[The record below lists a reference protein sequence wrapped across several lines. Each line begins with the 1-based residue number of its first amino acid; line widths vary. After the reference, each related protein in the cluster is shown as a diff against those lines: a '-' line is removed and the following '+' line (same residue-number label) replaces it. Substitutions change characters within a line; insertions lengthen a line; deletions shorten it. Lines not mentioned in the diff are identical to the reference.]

1 MWNDV
6 ETTQDLLNFKVV
18 ADTTA
23 QMIKDGNGQP
33 VSIGVS
39 GSWGVG
45 KSSLVQMIGESLK
58 SLDGEKNYIF
68 INFNAWLYQGYDDAR
83 MALLQKVADKIMEE
97 SESRKTCVDKAK
109 EWKTCVDKAKEFI
122 KRIDW
127 LRTAKF
133 MASVATGIIT
143 GGVVAEPVGSFIG
156 AVSNLLGQSGMPS
169 QEDLSKIKE
178 SYNQVASDLQKLL
191 NDKEKKSVPK
201 EIAALRSLFQE
212 LLKELE
218 LTLIVLVDDL
228 DRCLPNT
235 AISTL
240 EAMRL
245 LLFIPQTVFIIAADE
260 QMIRNAVRSHF
271 GNIDLSDELVTS
283 YFDKLIQIP
292 LRVPRLGA
300 NEVKGYLILLLAD
313 LAQRRDQITKE
324 DKDKGHDAIVSAI
337 KKSWAGGLTKKVIE
351 DAYGNAAS
359 KLAVQI
365 DLADQLANIMATSD
379 HIAGNPRLIKRFLNN
394 LIIRESVA
402 KAQEMSVSFEELVK
416 LQLFERC
423 APAAAFEYLAKEVGD
438 SKDGKPIFLQELEEK
453 VANAKELTF
462 THESWKAPFISDW
475 LKLSPPLS
483 EIDLR
488 PLLYLSRDK
497 AISLASFDELSSD
510 GREILSALCEAKGL
524 FKPLIDKIKLIGQPE
539 SEKILTRMK
548 RRAKNQQWES
558 AAIVQALHIPKAF
571 PELATSFIKMLD
583 GILPGKRPA
592 PLIPHLQN
600 EPWAKELLSRWE
612 QDDSTP
618 ALVKKAINAARRKK

>member
-1 MWNDV
+1 MWNDI
-6 ETTQDLLNFKVV
+6 ETTQDLLNFEVI
-18 ADTTA
+18 ADTAA

-39 GSWGVG
+39 GNWGAG

-58 SLDGEKNYIF
+58 KLDGGINYIF

-97 SESRKTCVDKAK
+97 AETRKTCI
-109 EWKTCVDKAKEFI
+109 DKAKEFI
-122 KRIDW
+122 KRINW

-133 MASVATGIIT
+133 MAPVAAGIIT
-143 GGVVAEPVGSFIG
+143 GGAVAGPIGSFIG
-156 AVSNLLGQSGMPS
+156 AVSGLLGQSGMPS
-169 QEDLSKIKE
+169 MEDLNKVKE
-178 SYNQVASDLQKLL
+178 SYNKVAPDLQKLL
-191 NDKEKKSVPK
+191 NEKEEKSVPK
-201 EIAALRSLFQE
+201 EITALRSLFQE
-212 LLKELE
+212 LLEELK
-218 LTLIVLVDDL
+218 LTLVVLVDDL

-235 AISTL
+235 AIATL

-245 LLFIPQTVFIIAADE
+245 LLFIPQTAFIIAADE

-313 LAQRRDQITKE
+313 LAQRRDQITQE
-324 DKDKGHDAIVSAI
+324 EKDRGHDAIMRAI

-351 DAYGNAAS
+351 DSYGGASS

-423 APAAAFEYLAKEVGD
+423 APAAAFEYLAKQVGD
-438 SKDGKPIFLQELEEK
+438 CDDGKPEFLKELEGK
-453 VANAKELTF
+453 VAKAEELTF
-462 THESWKAPFISDW
+462 PHESWKVPFISEW

-483 EIDLR
+483 DIDLR

-497 AISLASFDELSSD
+497 AISLASFDELSPE
-510 GREILSALCEAKGL
+510 GRDLLSALCEARGL
-524 FKPLIDKIKLIGQPE
+524 LQPLITNITQIGAIE

-548 RRAKNQQWES
+548 RRARNQQWES
-558 AAIVQALHIPKAF
+558 SVIIQALHLPKAL
-571 PELATSFIKMLD
+571 PELATSFIAMLD
-583 GILPGKRPA
+583 EIPAGKRPPA
-592 PLIPHLQN
+592 LIPLLSS
-600 EPWAKELLSRWE
+600 ESWADELLSRWE
-612 QDDSTP
+612 TDGNSPTP
-618 ALVKKAINAARRKK
+618 VKNAIKIKKRSK

>member
-18 ADTTA
+18 ADTAA
-23 QMIKDGNGQP
+23 QMIKEGNGQP

-58 SLDGEKNYIF
+58 SLDGGNNYIF

-83 MALLQKVADKIMEE
+83 MALLQKVADKILEE
-97 SESRKTCVDKAK
+97 AEARKTFVDKAK
-109 EWKTCVDKAKEFI
+109 DFI
-122 KRIDW
+122 KRINW

-133 MASVATGIIT
+133 MAPVAAGFISGASIA
-143 GGVVAEPVGSFIG
+143 GPVGSFIG
-156 AVSNLLGQSGMPS
+156 AVSGLLGQSGKPS
-169 QEDLSKIKE
+169 NEQLRNLKE
-178 SYNQVASDLQKLL
+178 SYHQVVPDLQKLL
-191 NDKEKKSVPK
+191 NEKEEKSIPK
-201 EIAALRSLFQE
+201 EIEALRSLFQE
-212 LLKELE
+212 LLETLE

-245 LLFIPQTVFIIAADE
+245 LLFMPQTAFIIAADE
-260 QMIRNAVRSHF
+260 QMIRNAVRAHF

-300 NEVKGYLILLLAD
+300 NEVKGYLILLLSD
-313 LAQRRDQITKE
+313 LAQRRGQITQE
-324 DKDKGHDAIVSAI
+324 EEDKGHDAIISAI

-351 DAYGNAAS
+351 DAYGAAAA
-359 KLAVQI
+359 KLTVQI

-402 KAQEMSVSFEELVK
+402 QAQGMSVSFEELVK

-423 APAAAFEYLAKEVGD
+423 APAAAFEYLAKQVGD
-438 SKDGKPIFLQELEEK
+438 SEDGKPKFLQELEEK
-453 VANAKELTF
+453 VAKAEELTF
-462 THESWKAPFISDW
+462 PHESWKALFISDW

-497 AISLASFDELSSD
+497 AISLASFDELSPE
-510 GREILSALCEAKGL
+510 GRELLSALCEAKGL
-524 FKPLIDKIKLIGQPE
+524 LQPLIANIRQIGVIE

-548 RRAKNQQWES
+548 RRARNQQWES
-558 AAIVQALHIPKAF
+558 AVIVQALHLPKAF
-571 PELATSFIKMLD
+571 PELANSFIAMLD
-583 GILPGKRPA
+583 EIPAGKRPA
-592 PLIPHLQN
+592 PLIPQLRN
-600 EPWAKELLSRWE
+600 EPWATELLARWE
-612 QDDSTP
+612 KDESSP
-618 ALVKKAINAARRKK
+618 VPVKRAINTTGRKN

>member
-18 ADTTA
+18 ADTAA

-58 SLDGEKNYIF
+58 SLDGGKNYIF

-97 SESRKTCVDKAK
+97 SEAR
-109 EWKTCVDKAKEFI
+109 KTCVDKAKEFI
-122 KRIDW
+122 KRINW

-133 MASVATGIIT
+133 MAPVATGIIT
-143 GGVVAEPVGSFIG
+143 GGAVAGPVGSFIG
-156 AVSNLLGQSGMPS
+156 AVSGLLGQSGMPS

-178 SYNQVASDLQKLL
+178 SYNQVAPDLLKLL
-191 NDKEKKSVPK
+191 NEKEEKSVPK
-201 EIAALRSLFQE
+201 EIEALRALFQE
-212 LLKELE
+212 LLKKLE

-245 LLFIPQTVFIIAADE
+245 LLLVPQTAFIIAADE

-313 LAQRRDQITKE
+313 LAQRRGQITQE
-324 DKDKGHDAIVSAI
+324 EKDQGHDAIVSAI
-337 KKSWAGGLTKKVIE
+337 KKSWAGGLTKKVVE
-351 DAYGNAAS
+351 DAYGGAAS

-423 APAAAFEYLAKEVGD
+423 APAAAFEYLAKQVGD
-438 SKDGKPIFLQELEEK
+438 SEDGKPKFLQDLEEK
-453 VANAKELTF
+453 VAKAEELTF
-462 THESWKAPFISDW
+462 SHESWKAPFISDW

-497 AISLASFDELSSD
+497 AISLASFDELSPD
-510 GREILSALCEAKGL
+510 GRELLSALCEAKGL
-524 FKPLIDKIKLIGQPE
+524 LQPLIGNIKQIGAIE
-539 SEKILTRMK
+539 SDKILTRMK
-548 RRAKNQQWES
+548 RRARNQQWES
-558 AAIVQALHIPKAF
+558 AVIVQALHLPKAF
-571 PELATSFIKMLD
+571 PELATSFIAMLD
-583 GILPGKRPA
+583 EIPAGKRPA
-592 PLIPHLQN
+592 PLIPQLRN
-600 EPWAKELLSRWE
+600 ETWAKELLARWE
-612 QDDSTP
+612 QDDSSP
-618 ALVKKAINAARRKK
+618 APVKKAINTAGRKK

>member
-6 ETTQDLLNFKVV
+6 ETIEDLLNFKVI
-18 ADTTA
+18 ADTAA
-23 QMIKDGNGQP
+23 QMIKDANGQP

-39 GSWGVG
+39 GGWGVG
-45 KSSLVQMIGESLK
+45 KSSLVQMIGDSLK
-58 SLDGEKNYIF
+58 SLDGGENYIF

-83 MALLQKVADKIMEE
+83 MALLQKVADKILEE
-97 SESRKTCVDKAK
+97 SEARKTG
-109 EWKTCVDKAKEFI
+109 VDKAKEFI
-122 KRIDW
+122 RRINW

-133 MASVATGIIT
+133 IAPIATGIIT
-143 GGVVAEPVGSFIG
+143 GGAVAGPVGSFIG
-156 AVSNLLGQSGMPS
+156 AVSGLLGQSGMPS
-169 QEDLSKIKE
+169 QDDIRKIKE
-178 SYNQVASDLQKLL
+178 SYIQVAPDLKKLL
-191 NDKEKKSVPK
+191 NEKEEKSVPK
-201 EIAALRSLFQE
+201 EIEALRSLFQE
-212 LLKELE
+212 LLKKLE

-245 LLFIPQTVFIIAADE
+245 LLFIPQTAFIIAADE

-313 LAQRRDQITKE
+313 LAQRRGQITQE
-324 DKDKGHDAIVSAI
+324 EKDKGHDAIVSAI

-351 DAYGNAAS
+351 DAYDEAS
-359 KLAVQI
+359 TKLAVQI

-423 APAAAFEYLAKEVGD
+423 APAAAFEYLAKQVGD
-438 SKDGKPIFLQELEEK
+438 SEDGKPKFLQELEEK
-453 VANAKELTF
+453 VAKAEELTF
-462 THESWKAPFISDW
+462 PHESWKAAFISDW

-497 AISLASFDELSSD
+497 AISLASFDELSPD
-510 GREILSALCEAKGL
+510 GRELLSALCEAKGL
-524 FKPLIDKIKLIGQPE
+524 LQPLIANIKPIGAIE

-548 RRAKNQQWES
+548 RRARNQQWES
-558 AAIVQALHIPKAF
+558 AVIVQALHLPKAF
-571 PELATSFIKMLD
+571 PELATSFIAMLD
-583 GILPGKRPA
+583 EIPAGKRPA
-592 PLIPHLQN
+592 PLIPQLRN
-600 EPWAKELLSRWE
+600 EPWAKELLSRWG
-612 QDDSTP
+612 QDDSSP
-618 ALVKKAINAARRKK
+618 APVKKAINTARREK

>member
-18 ADTTA
+18 ADTAA

-45 KSSLVQMIGESLK
+45 KSSLVQMIGESIK
-58 SLDGEKNYIF
+58 GLDGGKNYIF

-97 SESRKTCVDKAK
+97 SESRKN
-109 EWKTCVDKAKEFI
+109 CVDKAKEFI
-122 KRIDW
+122 KRINW

-133 MASVATGIIT
+133 MAPVATGIIT
-143 GGVVAEPVGSFIG
+143 GGAVAGPVGSFIG
-156 AVSNLLGQSGMPS
+156 AVSGLLGQSGMPS
-169 QEDLSKIKE
+169 QEELSKIKE
-178 SYNQVASDLQKLL
+178 SYIQVAPDLQKLL
-191 NDKEKKSVPK
+191 NEKEEKSVPK
-201 EIAALRSLFQE
+201 EIEALRSLFQE
-212 LLKELE
+212 LLEKLE

-245 LLFIPQTVFIIAADE
+245 LLFIPQTAFIIAADE

-313 LAQRRDQITKE
+313 LAQRRGQITQE
-324 DKDKGHDAIVSAI
+324 EKDNGHDAIVSAI
-337 KKSWAGGLTKKVIE
+337 KKSWAGGLTKKGIE
-351 DAYGNAAS
+351 DAYGDAAS

-394 LIIRESVA
+394 LIIRESIA

-423 APAAAFEYLAKEVGD
+423 APAAAFEYLAKQVGD
-438 SKDGKPIFLQELEEK
+438 SEDGKPKFLQELEEK
-453 VANAKELTF
+453 VAKAEELTF
-462 THESWKAPFISDW
+462 SHESWKAPFISDW
-475 LKLSPPLS
+475 LKLSPQLS
-483 EIDLR
+483 DIDLR

-497 AISLASFDELSSD
+497 AISLASFDELSPD
-510 GREILSALCEAKGL
+510 GRELLSALCEAKGL
-524 FKPLIDKIKLIGQPE
+524 LQPLIANIKQIGAIE

-548 RRAKNQQWES
+548 RRARNQQWES
-558 AAIVQALHIPKAF
+558 AVIVQALHLPKAF
-571 PELATSFIKMLD
+571 PELATSFIAMLD
-583 GILPGKRPA
+583 EIPAGKRPA
-592 PLIPHLQN
+592 PLIPQLRI

-612 QDDSTP
+612 QDDSSP
-618 ALVKKAINAARRKK
+618 ATVKKAINTAGRKK

>member
-18 ADTTA
+18 ADTAA

-58 SLDGEKNYIF
+58 SLDGGKNYIF

-97 SESRKTCVDKAK
+97 SEARKTCVDKG
-109 EWKTCVDKAKEFI
+109 KEFI
-122 KRIDW
+122 KRINW

-133 MASVATGIIT
+133 MAPVATGIIT
-143 GGVVAEPVGSFIG
+143 GGAVAGPVGSFIG
-156 AVSNLLGQSGMPS
+156 AVSSLLGQSGMPC
-169 QEDLSKIKE
+169 QEDINKVKE
-178 SYNQVASDLQKLL
+178 SYNKVAPDLQKLL
-191 NDKEKKSVPK
+191 NEKEQKSVPK

-212 LLKELE
+212 LLEKLE

-245 LLFIPQTVFIIAADE
+245 LLFIPQTAFIIAADE
-260 QMIRNAVRSHF
+260 QMIRNAVRAHF

-313 LAQRRDQITKE
+313 LALRRGQITQE
-324 DKDKGHDAIVSAI
+324 EKDQGHNTIVSAI

-351 DAYGNAAS
+351 DAYGEAAS
-359 KLAVQI
+359 KLVIQI
-365 DLADQLANIMATSD
+365 DIADQLANIMATSD

-423 APAAAFEYLAKEVGD
+423 APAAAFEYLAKQVGD
-438 SKDGKPIFLQELEEK
+438 CEDGKPKFLQELEEK
-453 VANAKELTF
+453 VAKAEELTF
-462 THESWKAPFISDW
+462 PHESWKAPFISDW
-475 LKLSPPLS
+475 LKLSPQLS
-483 EIDLR
+483 DIDLR

-497 AISLASFDELSSD
+497 AISLTNFDELSPD
-510 GREILSALCEAKGL
+510 GRELLSALCEAKGL
-524 FKPLIDKIKLIGQPE
+524 LQPLIANIKQIGAIE

-548 RRAKNQQWES
+548 RRARNQQWES
-558 AAIVQALHIPKAF
+558 AVIVQALHLPKAF
-571 PELATSFIKMLD
+571 PELATSFVAMLD
-583 GILPGKRPA
+583 EIPAGKRPA
-592 PLIPHLQN
+592 PLIPQLGI

-612 QDDSTP
+612 QDDSSP
-618 ALVKKAINAARRKK
+618 ATVKKAINTVGRKK

>member
-1 MWNDV
+1 MWNDI
-6 ETTQDLLNFKVV
+6 ETIQDLLNFKVV
-18 ADTTA
+18 ADTAA
-23 QMIKDGNGQP
+23 QMIRDGNGQP

-58 SLDGEKNYIF
+58 SLDGGKNYIF

-97 SESRKTCVDKAK
+97 SKSRKTCVDKAK
-109 EWKTCVDKAKEFI
+109 EFI
-122 KRIDW
+122 NRINW

-133 MASVATGIIT
+133 MAPVATGIIT
-143 GGVVAEPVGSFIG
+143 GSAVAGPVGSFIG
-156 AVSNLLGQSGMPS
+156 AVSGLLGQSEMPS
-169 QEDLSKIKE
+169 LEDLNKVKE
-178 SYNQVASDLQKLL
+178 FYNQVAPDLQKLL
-191 NDKEKKSVPK
+191 NEKEEKSVPK
-201 EIAALRSLFQE
+201 EIAALRLLFQE
-212 LLKELE
+212 LLEKLE

-245 LLFIPQTVFIIAADE
+245 LLFIPQTAFIIAADE

-313 LAQRRDQITKE
+313 LAQRRGQITQE
-324 DKDKGHDAIVSAI
+324 EKDKGHDAIVNAI
-337 KKSWAGGLTKKVIE
+337 KRSWAGGLTKKVIE
-351 DAYGNAAS
+351 DAYGGDAAS

-402 KAQEMSVSFEELVK
+402 KAQEMSISFEELVK

-423 APAAAFEYLAKEVGD
+423 APAAAFEYLAKQVGD
-438 SKDGKPIFLQELEEK
+438 SEDGKPEFLKELEEK
-453 VANAKELTF
+453 VAKAEELSF
-462 THESWKAPFISDW
+462 PHESWKAPFISDW
-475 LKLSPPLS
+475 LRLSPPLS

-497 AISLASFDELSSD
+497 AVSLASFDELSPD
-510 GREILSALCEAKGL
+510 GRELLSALCEAKGL
-524 FKPLIDKIKLIGQPE
+524 LQPLIANIKQIGAIE
-539 SEKILTRMK
+539 SEKVLTRMK
-548 RRAKNQQWES
+548 RRARNQQWES
-558 AAIVQALHIPKAF
+558 AVIVQALHLPKAF
-571 PELATSFIKMLD
+571 PELATSFVAMLD
-583 GILPGKRPA
+583 EIPAGKRPA
-592 PLIPHLQN
+592 PLIPHLRN
-600 EPWAKELLSRWE
+600 EPWAKELLARWE
-612 QDDSTP
+612 QDEGSP
-618 ALVKKAINAARRKK
+618 APVKKAITTAGRKK

>member
-18 ADTTA
+18 ADTAA
-23 QMIKDGNGQP
+23 QMVKDGNGQP

-58 SLDGEKNYIF
+58 SLDGGKNYIF

-109 EWKTCVDKAKEFI
+109 EFI
-122 KRIDW
+122 KRINW
-127 LRTAKF
+127 LRTARF
-133 MASVATGIIT
+133 MAPVATGIIT
-143 GGVVAEPVGSFIG
+143 GGAVAGPVGSFIG
-156 AVSNLLGQSGMPS
+156 AVSGLLGQSGMPS

-178 SYNQVASDLQKLL
+178 SYNQVSPVLQKLL
-191 NDKEKKSVPK
+191 NDKEEKSVPK

-212 LLKELE
+212 LLEKLE

-245 LLFIPQTVFIIAADE
+245 LLFIPQTAFIIAADE

-313 LAQRRDQITKE
+313 LAQRRGQITQE
-324 DKDKGHDAIVSAI
+324 EKDQGHDAIVSAI

-351 DAYGNAAS
+351 DAYGDASS
-359 KLAVQI
+359 KLAIQI

-394 LIIRESVA
+394 LVIRESVA

-423 APAAAFEYLAKEVGD
+423 APAAAFEYLAKQVGD
-438 SKDGKPIFLQELEEK
+438 SEDGKPKFLQELEEK
-453 VANAKELTF
+453 VAKAEELTF
-462 THESWKAPFISDW
+462 PHDSWKAPFISDW
-475 LKLSPPLS
+475 LKLNPPLS

-497 AISLASFDELSSD
+497 AISLASFDELSPD
-510 GREILSALCEAKGL
+510 GREMLSALCEAKGL
-524 FKPLIDKIKLIGQPE
+524 LQPLINNIKQIGAIE

-548 RRAKNQQWES
+548 RRARNQQWES
-558 AAIVQALHIPKAF
+558 GVIVQALHLPKAF
-571 PELATSFIKMLD
+571 PELAASFIAMLD
-583 GILPGKRPA
+583 EIPAGKRPA
-592 PLIPHLQN
+592 PLIPQLRS
-600 EPWAKELLSRWE
+600 ETWAKELLARWE
-612 QDDSTP
+612 QDESSP
-618 ALVKKAINAARRKK
+618 APVKKAINTAGRKK

>member
-6 ETTQDLLNFKVV
+6 ETTRDLLNFKVV
-18 ADTTA
+18 ADTAA

-39 GSWGVG
+39 GSWGAG
-45 KSSLVQMIGESLK
+45 KSSLVQMIGESIK
-58 SLDGEKNYIF
+58 NLDGGKNYIF

-97 SESRKTCVDKAK
+97 AKTQKTCI
-109 EWKTCVDKAKEFI
+109 DKAKEFI
-122 KRIDW
+122 KRINW

-133 MASVATGIIT
+133 MAPVASGIIT
-143 GGVVAEPVGSFIG
+143 GGAIAGPVGSFIR
-156 AVSNLLGQSGMPS
+156 AVSRLFSQSEMPS
-169 QEDLSKIKE
+169 QEDITKVKD
-178 SYNQVASDLQKLL
+178 SYTQIAPELQKLL
-191 NDKEKKSVPK
+191 NEKEEKSVPK

-245 LLFIPQTVFIIAADE
+245 LLFIPQTAFIIAADE

-313 LAQRRDQITKE
+313 LAQRRGIITKE
-324 DKDKGHDAIVSAI
+324 EQEQGHNAIITAI

-351 DAYGNAAS
+351 DAYGEAAS
-359 KLAVQI
+359 KITMQI

-402 KAQEMSVSFEELVK
+402 KAQEMTVSFEELVK
-416 LQLFERC
+416 IQLFERG
-423 APAAAFEYLAKEVGD
+423 APAAAFEYLAKQVGE
-438 SKDGKPIFLQELEEK
+438 SEDGKPKFLQKLEDQ
-453 VANAKELTF
+453 VAKAEELTPL
-462 THESWKAPFISDW
+462 HESWKVPFIADW
-475 LKLSPPLS
+475 LKLSPPLAD
-483 EIDLR
+483 IDLR

-497 AISLASFDELSSD
+497 AISLASFDELSPE
-510 GREILSALCEAKGL
+510 GRELLNGLCAANGIIQILINNIKAVGLIEA
-524 FKPLIDKIKLIGQPE
+524 
-539 SEKILTRMK
+539 EKILTRMK
-548 RRAKNQQWES
+548 RRARNQQWDLS
-558 AAIVQALHIPKAF
+558 VITQTLHLPKAF
-571 PELATSFIKMLD
+571 PELATSYIAMLD
-583 GILPGKRPA
+583 EIPASKRPA
-592 PLIPHLQN
+592 PLIPQLRN
-600 EPWAKELLSRWE
+600 EPWANELLSRWE
-612 QDDSTP
+612 QDENSP
-618 ALVKKAINAARRKK
+618 SPVKNAIKAKGRKK

>member
-18 ADTTA
+18 ADTAA

-58 SLDGEKNYIF
+58 SLDGGKNYIF

-97 SESRKTCVDKAK
+97 SEAR
-109 EWKTCVDKAKEFI
+109 KTCVDKAKEFI
-122 KRIDW
+122 KRINW

-133 MASVATGIIT
+133 MAPVATGIIT
-143 GGVVAEPVGSFIG
+143 GGAVAGPVGSFIG
-156 AVSNLLGQSGMPS
+156 AVSGLLGQSEMPS
-169 QEDLSKIKE
+169 QEDLIKIKE
-178 SYNQVASDLQKLL
+178 SYNQIAPDLQKLL
-191 NDKEKKSVPK
+191 NDKEEKSVPK
-201 EIAALRSLFQE
+201 EIEALRSLFQE
-212 LLKELE
+212 LLKKLE

-245 LLFIPQTVFIIAADE
+245 LLLVPQTAFIIAADE

-313 LAQRRDQITKE
+313 LAQRRGQITQE
-324 DKDKGHDAIVSAI
+324 EKDKGRDAIVSAI

-351 DAYGNAAS
+351 NAYGDAAS

-423 APAAAFEYLAKEVGD
+423 APAAAFEYLAKQVGD
-438 SKDGKPIFLQELEEK
+438 SEDGKPKFLQELEEK
-453 VANAKELTF
+453 VAKAEELTF
-462 THESWKAPFISDW
+462 PHESWKAPFISDW

-497 AISLASFDELSSD
+497 AISLASFDELSPD
-510 GREILSALCEAKGL
+510 GRELLSALCEAKGL
-524 FKPLIDKIKLIGQPE
+524 LQPLIANIKQIGAIE

-548 RRAKNQQWES
+548 RRARNQQWES
-558 AAIVQALHIPKAF
+558 AVIVQALHLPKAF
-571 PELATSFIKMLD
+571 PELATSFITMLD
-583 GILPGKRPA
+583 EIPAGKRPA
-592 PLIPHLQN
+592 PLIPQLRN
-600 EPWAKELLSRWE
+600 ETWAKELLARWE
-612 QDDSTP
+612 KDDSSP
-618 ALVKKAINAARRKK
+618 VPVKKAINTDGRKK

>member
-18 ADTTA
+18 ADTAA

-58 SLDGEKNYIF
+58 SLDGGKNYIF

-97 SESRKTCVDKAK
+97 SEARKTCIDKAK
-109 EWKTCVDKAKEFI
+109 DFI
-122 KRIDW
+122 KRIKW

-133 MASVATGIIT
+133 MAPVATGIIT
-143 GGVVAEPVGSFIG
+143 GGAVAGPVGSFLG
-156 AVSNLLGQSGMPS
+156 ALSGLLS
-169 QEDLSKIKE
+169 QNGVPNQEEINKVKE
-178 SYNQVASDLQKLL
+178 SYQQVAPDLQKLL
-191 NDKEKKSVPK
+191 NEKEEKSVPK
-201 EIAALRSLFQE
+201 EIEALRSLFQE
-212 LLKELE
+212 LLETLE

-245 LLFIPQTVFIIAADE
+245 LLFIPQTAFIIAADE

-313 LAQRRDQITKE
+313 LSQRRSQITQEEKN
-324 DKDKGHDAIVSAI
+324 KGHDAIVSAI

-351 DAYGNAAS
+351 DAYGDAAA

-402 KAQEMSVSFEELVK
+402 KAQGMSVSFEELVK

-423 APAAAFEYLAKEVGD
+423 APAAAFEYLAKQVGD
-438 SKDGKPIFLQELEEK
+438 SEDGKPKFLQDLEEK
-453 VANAKELTF
+453 VAKAEELTF
-462 THESWKAPFISDW
+462 PHESWKVPFISDW

-483 EIDLR
+483 DIDLR

-497 AISLASFDELSSD
+497 AISLASFDELSPE
-510 GREILSALCEAKGL
+510 GRELLSALCEAKGL
-524 FKPLIDKIKLIGQPE
+524 LPPLIANFKQIGVIE

-548 RRAKNQQWES
+548 RRARNQQWES
-558 AAIVQALHIPKAF
+558 AVIVQALHLPKAF
-571 PELATSFIKMLD
+571 PELATSFIAMLD
-583 GILPGKRPA
+583 EIPAGKRPA
-592 PLIPHLQN
+592 PLIPHLRT
-600 EPWAKELLSRWE
+600 ETWATELLSRWE
-612 QDDSTP
+612 LDESSP
-618 ALVKKAINAARRKK
+618 VPVKKAINIAGRKK

>member
-18 ADTTA
+18 ADTAA

-58 SLDGEKNYIF
+58 SLDGGKNYIF

-97 SESRKTCVDKAK
+97 SEAR
-109 EWKTCVDKAKEFI
+109 KTCVDKAKEFI
-122 KRIDW
+122 KRINW

-133 MASVATGIIT
+133 MAPVATGIIT
-143 GGVVAEPVGSFIG
+143 GGAVAGPVGSFIG
-156 AVSNLLGQSGMPS
+156 AVSGLLGQSGMPS

-178 SYNQVASDLQKLL
+178 SYNQVVPDLQKLL
-191 NDKEKKSVPK
+191 NDKEEKSVPK
-201 EIAALRSLFQE
+201 EIEALRALFQE
-212 LLKELE
+212 LLKKLE

-245 LLFIPQTVFIIAADE
+245 LLLVPQTAFIIAADE
-260 QMIRNAVRSHF
+260 QMIRNAVRAHF

-313 LAQRRDQITKE
+313 LAQRRGQITQE
-324 DKDKGHDAIVSAI
+324 EKDKGHDAIVSAI

-351 DAYGNAAS
+351 DAYGDAS
-359 KLAVQI
+359 PKLAIQI

-423 APAAAFEYLAKEVGD
+423 APAAAFEYLAKQVGD
-438 SKDGKPIFLQELEEK
+438 SEDGKPKFLQELEEK
-453 VANAKELTF
+453 VAKAEELTF
-462 THESWKAPFISDW
+462 SHESWKAPFISDW

-497 AISLASFDELSSD
+497 AISLASFDELSPD
-510 GREILSALCEAKGL
+510 GRELLSALCEAKGL
-524 FKPLIDKIKLIGQPE
+524 LQPLIGNIKQIGAIE
-539 SEKILTRMK
+539 SDKILTRMK
-548 RRAKNQQWES
+548 RRARNQQWES
-558 AAIVQALHIPKAF
+558 AVIVQALHLPKAF
-571 PELATSFIKMLD
+571 PELATSFIAMLD
-583 GILPGKRPA
+583 EIPAGKRPA
-592 PLIPHLQN
+592 PLIPQLRN
-600 EPWAKELLSRWE
+600 ETWAKELLARWE
-612 QDDSTP
+612 QDDSSP
-618 ALVKKAINAARRKK
+618 APVKKAINTAAGRKK

>member
-18 ADTTA
+18 ADTAA

-58 SLDGEKNYIF
+58 DLDGGKNYIF
-68 INFNAWLYQGYDDAR
+68 IDFNAWLYQGYDDAR

-97 SESRKTCVDKAK
+97 SESR
-109 EWKTCVDKAKEFI
+109 ETCVDKAKEFI
-122 KRIDW
+122 KRINW

-133 MASVATGIIT
+133 MAPVATGIIT
-143 GGVVAEPVGSFIG
+143 GGAVAGPVGSFIG
-156 AVSNLLGQSGMPS
+156 AVSGLLGQSGMPS

-178 SYNQVASDLQKLL
+178 SYNQVEPDLQKLL
-191 NDKEKKSVPK
+191 NDKEEKSVPK

-212 LLKELE
+212 LLEKLK

-228 DRCLPNT
+228 DRCLPDT

-245 LLFIPQTVFIIAADE
+245 LLFIPQTAFIIAADE

-313 LAQRRDQITKE
+313 LAQRRGQITQE
-324 DKDKGHDAIVSAI
+324 EKDIGHDAIVSAI

-351 DAYGNAAS
+351 DAYGDAAS
-359 KLAVQI
+359 KLTIQI

-423 APAAAFEYLAKEVGD
+423 APAAAFEYLAKQVGD
-438 SKDGKPIFLQELEEK
+438 SEDGKPKFLQELEEK
-453 VANAKELTF
+453 VAKAEELTF
-462 THESWKAPFISDW
+462 PHESWKAPFISDW
-475 LKLSPPLS
+475 LKLNPPLS

-497 AISLASFDELSSD
+497 AISLASFDELSPD
-510 GREILSALCEAKGL
+510 GRELLSALCEAKGL
-524 FKPLIDKIKLIGQPE
+524 LPPLITKIKQIGAIE

-548 RRAKNQQWES
+548 RRARNQQWES
-558 AAIVQALHIPKAF
+558 TVIIQALHLPKAL
-571 PELATSFIKMLD
+571 PELATSFIAMLD
-583 GILPGKRPA
+583 EIPAGKRPA
-592 PLIPHLQN
+592 PLIPQLRN
-600 EPWAKELLSRWE
+600 ETWAKELLTRWE
-612 QDDSTP
+612 KDDSSP
-618 ALVKKAINAARRKK
+618 APVKKAINKAGRKK

>member
-18 ADTTA
+18 ADTAA

-58 SLDGEKNYIF
+58 SLDGGKNYIF

-109 EWKTCVDKAKEFI
+109 EFI
-122 KRIDW
+122 KRINW

-133 MASVATGIIT
+133 MAPVATGIIT
-143 GGVVAEPVGSFIG
+143 GGAVAGPVGSFIG
-156 AVSNLLGQSGMPS
+156 AVSGLLGQSGMPS

-178 SYNQVASDLQKLL
+178 SYNQVAPDLQKLL
-191 NDKEKKSVPK
+191 NDKEEKSVPK

-212 LLKELE
+212 LLEKLE

-245 LLFIPQTVFIIAADE
+245 LLFIPQTAFIIAADE

-313 LAQRRDQITKE
+313 LAQRRGQITQE
-324 DKDKGHDAIVSAI
+324 EKDQGHDAIVSAI

-351 DAYGNAAS
+351 DAYGDASS
-359 KLAVQI
+359 KLAIQI

-423 APAAAFEYLAKEVGD
+423 APAAAFEYLAKQVGD
-438 SKDGKPIFLQELEEK
+438 SEDGKPKFLQELEEK
-453 VANAKELTF
+453 VAKAEELTF
-462 THESWKAPFISDW
+462 PHDSWKAPFISDW
-475 LKLSPPLS
+475 LKLNPPLS

-497 AISLASFDELSSD
+497 AISLASFDELSPD
-510 GREILSALCEAKGL
+510 GREMLSALCEAKGL
-524 FKPLIDKIKLIGQPE
+524 LQPLITNIKQIGAIE

-548 RRAKNQQWES
+548 RRARNQQWES
-558 AAIVQALHIPKAF
+558 AVIVQALHLPKAF
-571 PELATSFIKMLD
+571 PELAASFIAMLD
-583 GILPGKRPA
+583 EIPAGKRPA
-592 PLIPHLQN
+592 PLIPQLRS
-600 EPWAKELLSRWE
+600 ETWAKELLARWE
-612 QDDSTP
+612 QDDSSP
-618 ALVKKAINAARRKK
+618 APVKKAINTATGRKK

>member
-1 MWNDV
+1 MWNDL
-6 ETTQDLLNFKVV
+6 ETTQDLLNFKVI
-18 ADTTA
+18 ADTAA
-23 QMIKDGNGQP
+23 QLIKDGNGQP

-58 SLDGEKNYIF
+58 CLDSEKNYIF

-97 SESRKTCVDKAK
+97 SEARKNYVDRAK
-109 EWKTCVDKAKEFI
+109 ELF
-122 KRIDW
+122 KRINW

-133 MASVATGIIT
+133 LAPVATGIIT
-143 GGVVAEPVGSFIG
+143 GGTVAGPVGSFLG
-156 AVSNLLGQSGMPS
+156 AVGGLFSQSGMPS
-169 QEDLSKIKE
+169 QEDISKIKE
-178 SYNQVASDLQKLL
+178 SYNQVAPDLQKLL
-191 NDKEKKSVPK
+191 NDREEKSVPK
-201 EIAALRSLFQE
+201 EIEALRSLYQE
-212 LLKELE
+212 LLKKLE

-245 LLFIPQTVFIIAADE
+245 LLLVPQTAFIIAADE

-292 LRVPRLGA
+292 LRVPRLGT

-313 LAQRRDQITKE
+313 LAERRGQITQEEKNR
-324 DKDKGHDAIVSAI
+324 GHNAIVSAI
-337 KKSWAGGLTKKVIE
+337 KKAWAGGLTKKVIE
-351 DAYGNAAS
+351 DAYGDVAS

-379 HIAGNPRLIKRFLNN
+379 YIAGNPRLIKRFLNN
-394 LIIRESVA
+394 LIIRESIA

-423 APAAAFEYLAKEVGD
+423 APAAAFEYLAKQVGD
-438 SKDGKPIFLQELEEK
+438 SEDGKPKFLQELEEK
-453 VANAKELTF
+453 VARDEELTF
-462 THESWKAPFISDW
+462 PHESWKAPFISDW

-497 AISLASFDELSSD
+497 AISLASFDELSPD
-510 GREILSALCEAKGL
+510 GRDLLSALCEAKGL
-524 FKPLIDKIKLIGQPE
+524 FCQLIANIKQLGVIE

-548 RRAKNQQWES
+548 RRARNQQWES
-558 AAIVQALHIPKAF
+558 AVIVQALHLPKAF
-571 PELATSFIKMLD
+571 PELAPSFIAMLD
-583 GILPGKRPA
+583 EIPAGKRPVS
-592 PLIPHLQN
+592 LIPQLRN
-600 EPWAKELLSRWE
+600 ETWAKELLVRWE
-612 QDDSTP
+612 KDDSSP
-618 ALVKKAINAARRKK
+618 VPVKKAISTAGRKR

>member
-1 MWNDV
+1 M
-6 ETTQDLLNFKVV
+6 K
-18 ADTTA
+18 
-23 QMIKDGNGQP
+23 G
-33 VSIGVS
+33 
-39 GSWGVG
+39 
-45 KSSLVQMIGESLK
+45 
-58 SLDGEKNYIF
+58 LDGGKNYIF

-97 SESRKTCVDKAK
+97 SESRKN
-109 EWKTCVDKAKEFI
+109 CVDKAKEFI
-122 KRIDW
+122 KRINW

-133 MASVATGIIT
+133 MAPVATGIIT
-143 GGVVAEPVGSFIG
+143 GGAVAGPVGSFIG
-156 AVSNLLGQSGMPS
+156 AVSGLLGQSGMPS
-169 QEDLSKIKE
+169 QEELSKIKE
-178 SYNQVASDLQKLL
+178 SYIQVAPDLQKLL
-191 NDKEKKSVPK
+191 NEKEEKSVPK
-201 EIAALRSLFQE
+201 EIEALRSLFQE
-212 LLKELE
+212 LLEKLE

-245 LLFIPQTVFIIAADE
+245 LLFIPQTAFIIAADE

-313 LAQRRDQITKE
+313 LAQRRGQITQE
-324 DKDKGHDAIVSAI
+324 EKDNGHDAIVSAI
-337 KKSWAGGLTKKVIE
+337 KKSWAGGLTKKGIE
-351 DAYGNAAS
+351 DAYGDAAS

-394 LIIRESVA
+394 LIIRESIA

-423 APAAAFEYLAKEVGD
+423 APAAAFEYLAKQVGD
-438 SKDGKPIFLQELEEK
+438 SEDGKPKFLQELEEK
-453 VANAKELTF
+453 VAKAEELTF
-462 THESWKAPFISDW
+462 SHESWKAPFISDW
-475 LKLSPPLS
+475 LKLSPQLS
-483 EIDLR
+483 DIDLR

-497 AISLASFDELSSD
+497 AISLASFDELSPD
-510 GREILSALCEAKGL
+510 GRELLSALCEAKGL
-524 FKPLIDKIKLIGQPE
+524 LQPLIANIKQIGAIE

-548 RRAKNQQWES
+548 RRARNQQWES
-558 AAIVQALHIPKAF
+558 AVIVQALHLPKAF
-571 PELATSFIKMLD
+571 PELATSFIAMLD
-583 GILPGKRPA
+583 EIPAGKRPA
-592 PLIPHLQN
+592 PLIPQLRI

-612 QDDSTP
+612 QDDSSP
-618 ALVKKAINAARRKK
+618 ATVKKAINTAGRKK